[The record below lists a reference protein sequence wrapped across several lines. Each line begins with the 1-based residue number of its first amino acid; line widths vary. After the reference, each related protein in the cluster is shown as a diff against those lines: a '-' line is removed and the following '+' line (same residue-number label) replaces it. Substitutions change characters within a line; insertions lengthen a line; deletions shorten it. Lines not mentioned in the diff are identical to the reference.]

1 MNATSIS
8 PAVCATI
15 SVHGS
20 LEISPHSGNSVAA
33 MPSSEI
39 SAHTLRP
46 QWSDNQPHTGRN
58 AR

>member
-1 MNATSIS
+1 MNATSIN

-20 LEISPHSGNSVAA
+20 LDIMPHSGNNVAA

-39 SAHTLRP
+39 SAQTLRP
-46 QWSDNQPHTGRN
+46 QWSDSQPHTGRK